1 MSAPATGEG
10 GACIAPALASRHTM
24 TPPGKL
30 SPAPCAERNSAL
42 KNSSGGNIAL
52 ILARMLARRGGKSR
66 QKPSGKLAST
76 GEFPAPGSTPGRGNL
91 KQIAMQRYG
100 CWNPRMGRKS
110 RPGISNYM
118 IDRYGEEEGK
128 RVYGLLTCAAVRFRK
143 CGHGSGAG
151 WRVLAVPALPE
162 E

>member
-1 MSAPATGEG
+1 MGFPVSAGPVQYPASQSMKKCPICGKDVRPRYG
-10 GACIAPALASRHTM
+10 GRESVYCSRACLKAHYDAAWETITCPVC
-24 TPPGKL
+24 GKEFR
-30 SPAPCAERNSAL
+30 A
-42 KNSSGGNIAL
+42 KNSSGGSIAL

-110 RPGISNYM
+110 RPGISSS
-118 IDRYGEEEGK
+118 
-128 RVYGLLTCAAVRFRK
+128 T
-143 CGHGSGAG
+143 
-151 WRVLAVPALPE
+151 
-162 E
+162 